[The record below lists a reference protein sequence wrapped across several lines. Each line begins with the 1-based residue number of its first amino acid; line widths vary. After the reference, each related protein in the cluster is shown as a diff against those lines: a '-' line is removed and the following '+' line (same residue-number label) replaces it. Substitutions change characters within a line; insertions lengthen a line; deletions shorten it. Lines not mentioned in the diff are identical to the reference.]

1 MIISSY
7 SSEDDYKFYKE
18 SEDIIKDALANHYT
32 LDDTEKLQV
41 KFDNLCKKWIALK
54 EVLPIS
60 ENPETNQIGVIKRII
75 VRKANDHKLRVAV
88 ELDDTFEIVPI
99 RNSDWS
105 YHYIGIKKETS

>member
-88 ELDDTFEIVPI
+88 ELDDTFE
-99 RNSDWS
+99 S
-105 YHYIGIKKETS
+105 YIEMEETS